1 MNTSTKASFI
11 FIIIAVTL
19 GYSLYHKTKV
29 DSYVNDSKA
38 YILKSLPS
46 VRLTSFKDASEV
58 ELQDLAKGSNGLVV
72 HFWGTWCAPCEAEF
86 PEFVEFS
93 RKLEAK
99 NVKVVFMAVKDD
111 DKKIAKFLKR
121 FKDLP
126 SNSLVIH
133 DQAGISMNK
142 LGVVKVPETFVFD
155 SKLEHRIMFKGPQD
169 WKMNSYFTRVLG
181 YLGLN

>member
-1 MNTSTKASFI
+1 MNTSTKISFI
-11 FIIIAVTL
+11 FVIVSITL
-19 GYSLYHKTKV
+19 GYSLYHKNKIDTYV
-29 DSYVNDSKA
+29 DQSRD

-46 VRLTSFKDASEV
+46 VKLSNFKTGDVV
-58 ELQDLAKGSNGLVV
+58 ELQDLATSSNGLVV

-93 RKLEAK
+93 RKLESQ
-99 NVKVVFMAVKDD
+99 NIKVVCMAVKDN
-111 DKKIAKFLKR
+111 DKKISKFLKR

-126 SNSLVIH
+126 SNSIVIH
-133 DQAGISMNK
+133 DESGKSMEK

-169 WKMNSYFTRVLG
+169 WKMPSFFDRIIR
-181 YLGLN
+181 YLRIN